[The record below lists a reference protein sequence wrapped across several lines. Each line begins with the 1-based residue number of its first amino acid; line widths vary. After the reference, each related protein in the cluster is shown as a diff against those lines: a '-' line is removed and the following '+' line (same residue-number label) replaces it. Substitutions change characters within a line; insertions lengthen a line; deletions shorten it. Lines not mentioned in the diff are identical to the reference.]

1 MSDRSPLVLFV
12 CTGNICRSPMAQAIA
27 ADMIAKRRLRLRA
40 ASAGT
45 AALHGDTASEFAND
59 AVAELGLSL
68 DDHRARS
75 LTRELVTEAR
85 LVVTATQRQRDDL
98 RRIFAADRDKIRSF
112 DDLTGLGEVHD
123 PFGGEQDEF
132 RRTAALLARG
142 MPAILSAA
150 GGG

>member
-1 MSDRSPLVLFV
+1 
-12 CTGNICRSPMAQAIA
+12 MAQVIA
-27 ADMIAKRRLRLRA
+27 ADMIARQRLRLRA
-40 ASAGT
+40 ASAGM
-45 AALHGDTASEFAND
+45 AALAGDSASELAND
-59 AVAELGLSL
+59 AIAELGLSL

-75 LTRELVTEAR
+75 LTRELVSEAR

-112 DDLTGLGEVHD
+112 DELTGLGEVHD

-132 RRTAALLARG
+132 RRTATLLVRG

-150 GGG
+150 GGR